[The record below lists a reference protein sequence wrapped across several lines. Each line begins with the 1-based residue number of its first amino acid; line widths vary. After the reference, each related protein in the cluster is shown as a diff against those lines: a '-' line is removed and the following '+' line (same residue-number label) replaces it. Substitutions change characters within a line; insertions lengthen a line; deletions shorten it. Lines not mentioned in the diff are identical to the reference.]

1 MTLVL
6 AISLICI
13 AHIVRTLRW
22 ELFVK
27 TYEKPNTKNLLQ
39 SLSIGYFINSFI
51 PFKAG
56 DLVRAWI
63 SGRKMKN
70 GRGFALAT
78 VIVDRYL
85 DILVVGILFAIVT
98 VLAMITLY
106 RSIHKHRAR
115 ALEMRY
121 IAMNQGQCY
130 PGKIIDAGME
140 KETDTYEIRN
150 EDNSTKTCTR
160 TVPNYWVVVE
170 YHLPEDNHPRQ
181 FRAVHM
187 NRSAKSYIGSNV
199 DVYVWK
205 QWSDIIKQTLTLTY
219 IDMYSIR

>member
-1 MTLVL
+1 MLIIAIVLVCL
-6 AISLICI
+6 AHFI
-13 AHIVRTLRW
+13 RTLRW

-85 DILVVGILFAIVT
+85 DILVVGILFAIF
-98 VLAMITLY
+98 
-106 RSIHKHRAR
+106 S
-115 ALEMRY
+115 AL
-121 IAMNQGQCY
+121 IIFSY
-130 PGKIIDAGME
+130 PFFPFKQSPWLQKLLLQI
-140 KETDTYEIRN
+140 
-150 EDNSTKTCTR
+150 SLLPLFPH
-160 TVPNYWVVVE
+160 PN
-170 YHLPEDNHPRQ
+170 LQ
-181 FRAVHM
+181 
-187 NRSAKSYIGSNV
+187 K
-199 DVYVWK
+199 
-205 QWSDIIKQTLTLTY
+205 
-219 IDMYSIR
+219 

>member
-1 MTLVL
+1 MLIIAIVLVCL
-6 AISLICI
+6 AHFI
-13 AHIVRTLRW
+13 RTLRW

-85 DILVVGILFAIVT
+85 DILVVGILFAIFSAFNLDSADSVWFYMFLAVG
-98 VLAMITLY
+98 VLAVTL
-106 RSIHKHRAR
+106 
-115 ALEMRY
+115 LVY
-121 IAMNQGQCY
+121 ILRGYVKKNIEKYCGHFQC
-130 PGKIIDAGME
+130 K
-140 KETDTYEIRN
+140 N
-150 EDNSTKTCTR
+150 
-160 TVPNYWVVVE
+160 
-170 YHLPEDNHPRQ
+170 
-181 FRAVHM
+181 
-187 NRSAKSYIGSNV
+187 
-199 DVYVWK
+199 
-205 QWSDIIKQTLTLTY
+205 
-219 IDMYSIR
+219 